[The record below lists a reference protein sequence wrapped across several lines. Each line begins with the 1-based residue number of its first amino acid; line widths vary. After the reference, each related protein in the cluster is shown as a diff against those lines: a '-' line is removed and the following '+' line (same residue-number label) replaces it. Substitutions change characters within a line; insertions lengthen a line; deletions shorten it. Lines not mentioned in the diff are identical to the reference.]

1 MALRTPPSWLQNGS
15 HPAENDRLSMQSII
29 ATTGII
35 GTSSLAV
42 SQAGTPGMAVQV
54 AAGWG
59 AIVGNFTTN
68 MGVYQ
73 FYNDA
78 ATQLSVTAADP
89 TNPRIDKVV
98 VTVNDSYYAGATNN
112 VTFTVVAGT
121 PAGSPVAPA
130 TPTNSLSLA
139 TIAVAAGATSIL
151 NANITDTRVSVT
163 TNLPVGDITEVQ
175 GGTGITVTSGT
186 GPIPSVAINSSVVTL
201 TGTQTLTNKTLTT
214 PIISSI
220 SNTGTITLPTS
231 TDTLV
236 GLATTDT
243 LTNKTLTSP
252 TTNTATHNNS
262 LLKSPEERYTIS
274 ATAATG
280 TVAFDTQT
288 QGVLYY
294 TSNAS
299 ANFTL
304 NFTNVN
310 SNLATGDSIS
320 CVFLNTNGATA
331 YYPTV
336 FQVDSVAVTPKWSG
350 GTAPAA
356 GNASAIDA
364 YSFTIIKTAAS
375 TFTVLAGGA
384 VKFA

>member
-1 MALRTPPSWLQNGS
+1 MALRTPPSWLQSGS

>member
-288 QGVLYY
+288 QGVLYLL
-294 TSNAS
+294 T
-299 ANFTL
+299 
-304 NFTNVN
+304 
-310 SNLATGDSIS
+310 
-320 CVFLNTNGATA
+320 
-331 YYPTV
+331 
-336 FQVDSVAVTPKWSG
+336 
-350 GTAPAA
+350 
-356 GNASAIDA
+356 
-364 YSFTIIKTAAS
+364 
-375 TFTVLAGGA
+375 
-384 VKFA
+384 